1 MSQPLTLRPKKS
13 VMKKQIILLSFFLAV
28 VSCKQ
33 PSLQNAKP
41 ELPADI
47 SPAAAF
53 APVPSVINVPLEMK
67 SWYLE
72 KLLNDQ
78 VNGLLYQ
85 CDTMTV
91 AGMKPVKLKVWK
103 GDSIR
108 IALDGNEISYRVPLK
123 IWLQFQFTVG
133 ALGFSHT
140 EYQEVE
146 AALALKFR
154 SHFSVKNDWKVV
166 TATQSDGYEW
176 ISEPVLRL
184 RFVAI
189 PVTPVADVILLTQQN
204 MLSAMVDSAVNGSLD
219 LKKMLRPLWTRIQ
232 TPILLTNAPDSLWLR
247 LSPQS
252 VYMTQLSGTAGTIRG
267 SVGIRSVAET
277 FLGNRPA
284 SNPVDSLPPFTVSDS
299 IDTSFVINLYS
310 EISYASASQMLISAL
325 KGRNFTAGDKEVIV
339 QDVSLYGMQGYA
351 VVSIQFTGSFS
362 GTVYVIGRVRYDEAS
377 STVSIEDL
385 EFDITTRNALHAA
398 AGWLFHGIILDKVKP
413 FLRFPLREHLL
424 ETQLLVQKM
433 LSHKEIS
440 KNLFVTGDID
450 SLALGGV
457 TLTDN
462 AIRAVVLARGKLSI
476 SAHD

>member
-1 MSQPLTLRPKKS
+1 MTKR
-13 VMKKQIILLSFFLAV
+13 IILVSLVLALA
-28 VSCKQ
+28 SCTPPPKVQ
-33 PSLQNAKP
+33 TKP
-41 ELPADI
+41 ELPLDI

-53 APVPSVINVPLEMK
+53 APVPSVIDVPLEMK

-78 VNGLLYQ
+78 VTGLLYQ
-85 CDTMTV
+85 CDTLTV
-91 AGMKPVKLKVWK
+91 AGMTPVKLKVWK
-103 GDSIR
+103 GDSIK
-108 IALDGNEISYRVPLK
+108 IGLEGNEISYRVPLK
-123 IWLQFQFTVG
+123 LWLQFQFTMG

-166 TATQSDGYEW
+166 TETQSDGYEW
-176 ISEPVLRL
+176 ITQPVLRV
-184 RFVAI
+184 RFVSI
-189 PVTPVADVILLTQQN
+189 PVTPLADIILLTQQN
-204 MLSAMVDSAVNGSLD
+204 SLGAMVDSAVIGSLD
-219 LKKMLRPLWTRIQ
+219 LKKMLKPLWTRIQ
-232 TPILLTNAPDSLWLR
+232 TPILLANAPDSLWLR

-252 VYMTQLSGTAGTIRG
+252 VYMTQLSGAAGTIRG

-284 SNPVDSLPPFTVSDS
+284 SNPIDTLPPFTVSDQ

-310 EISYASASQMLISAL
+310 EISYASATQMLVGAL
-325 KGRNFTAGDKEVIV
+325 KGKDFTAGDNQVIV
-339 QDVSLYGMQGYA
+339 QDVSMYGMQGYA
-351 VVSIQFTGSFS
+351 VVSIEFTGSFA
-362 GTVYVIGRVRYDEAS
+362 GRVYVIGRVQYDREN

-385 EFDITTRNALHAA
+385 EFDITTRNALHSA

-413 FLRFPLREHLL
+413 FLTFPLRERLL

-433 LSHKEIS
+433 LSHKEIA